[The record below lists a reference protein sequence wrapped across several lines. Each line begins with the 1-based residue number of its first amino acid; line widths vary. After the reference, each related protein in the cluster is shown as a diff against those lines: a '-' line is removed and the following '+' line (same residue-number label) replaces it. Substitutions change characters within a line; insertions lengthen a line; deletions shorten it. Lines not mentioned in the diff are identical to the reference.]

1 MTRAPRAPRL
11 VALSLAL
18 TFALPAVM
26 LTAGCGKSNDQAT
39 TSSAPGP
46 MANDTRMANNA
57 PAKAGMTTKQKV
69 VLLGGAALL
78 FYLYKRYQKQDQAA
92 AAQNG
97 AMGANGKPQLYREE
111 KGPNAGAIYYR
122 KNDANHTVVWLSA
135 PQQPVQVQ
143 QSDVQQYLPDYN
155 PNNPNGGNYGN
166 INVNPRAGVNGGS
179 VQSADQYANAGG
191 GYGGGYPSGPGGPPG
206 PRR

>member
-26 LTAGCGKSNDQAT
+26 LTAGCGQKANDQT
-39 TSSAPGP
+39 TTTSAPGP
-46 MANDTRMANNA
+46 MANDSRMANNA
-57 PAKAGMTTKQKV
+57 PAKAGLSTKQKV

-78 FYLYKRYQKQDQAA
+78 FYLYKRYQKQNQT
-92 AAQNG
+92 AQND
-97 AMGANGKPQLYREE
+97 ANGKPQLYREE

-143 QSDVQQYLPDYN
+143 QSDVQQYLPGYN
-155 PNNPNGGNYGN
+155 ENNPNGGNYGS
-166 INVNPRAGVNGGS
+166 INTNPQSGVNGGS

-191 GYGGGYPSGPGGPPG
+191 GYPSGPGGPPG
-206 PRR
+206 RRM

>member
-1 MTRAPRAPRL
+1 MTRAPRAPRF

-39 TSSAPGP
+39 TNSAPGP
-46 MANDTRMANNA
+46 MANNSPMANNA
-57 PAKAGMTTKQKV
+57 PAKTGMTTKQKV

-78 FYLYKRYQKQDQAA
+78 FYLYKRYQKQDQA

-135 PQQPVQVQ
+135 PQQPVAVQ

-155 PNNPNGGNYGN
+155 ENNPNGGNYGN
-166 INVNPRAGVNGGS
+166 INTSPRAGVNGGS
-179 VQSADQYANAGG
+179 VQSADQYAGVSS
-191 GYGGGYPSGPGGPPG
+191 GYPRGPGGPPG
-206 PRR
+206 PRM

>member
-1 MTRAPRAPRL
+1 MIRPPRAPRL

-39 TSSAPGP
+39 TNSAPGP
-46 MANDTRMANNA
+46 MANNSPMANSA
-57 PAKAGMTTKQKV
+57 PAKAGLSTKQKV

-92 AAQNG
+92 QNG

-111 KGPNAGAIYYR
+111 TGPNTGAIYYR

-135 PQQPVQVQ
+135 PQQGVNVP

-155 PNNPNGGNYGN
+155 ANNPNGGNYGN
-166 INVNPRAGVNGGS
+166 ININPRAGVNGGS

-191 GYGGGYPSGPGGPPG
+191 GYPSGPGGPPG
-206 PRR
+206 MRR

>member
-11 VALSLAL
+11 AALSLAL

-26 LTAGCGKSNDQAT
+26 LTAGCGSKANDQATT

-46 MANDTRMANNA
+46 MANDSRMANNT
-57 PAKAGMTTKQKV
+57 PAKAGLSTKQKV

-78 FYLYKRYQKQDQAA
+78 FYLYKRYQKQDAA
-92 AAQNG
+92 AAQN
-97 AMGANGKPQLYREE
+97 GANGKPQLYREE

-135 PQQPVQVQ
+135 PQQPVQVP
-143 QSDVQQYLPDYN
+143 QSEVQQYLPDYN
-155 PNNPNGGNYGN
+155 PNNPNSGSYGN
-166 INVNPRAGVNGGS
+166 INANPQSGVNGGS

-191 GYGGGYPSGPGGPPG
+191 GYAPGPGGPPG
-206 PRR
+206 PRG

>member
-18 TFALPAVM
+18 TFALPVIA
-26 LTAGCGKSNDQAT
+26 LTAGCGQKANNQNT
-39 TSSAPGP
+39 APYASGP
-46 MANDTRMANNA
+46 MSNNSPMANNA

-92 AAQNG
+92 AQNG

-111 KGPNAGAIYYR
+111 KGQNAGAIYYR

-135 PQQPVQVQ
+135 PQQPMQVN
-143 QSDVQQYLPDYN
+143 QSDVQQYLPGYN
-155 PNNPNGGNYGN
+155 ENNPNGGNYGN
-166 INVNPRAGVNGGS
+166 INTNPRAGVNGGS

-191 GYGGGYPSGPGGPPG
+191 YPSGPGGPPG
-206 PRR
+206 PGR

>member
-11 VALSLAL
+11 IALSLAL
-18 TFALPAVM
+18 TFALPVVA
-26 LTAGCGKSNDQAT
+26 LTAGCGQKANDQNAT
-39 TSSAPGP
+39 NSAPMGNNSP
-46 MANDTRMANNA
+46 MANNA

-78 FYLYKRYQKQDQAA
+78 FYLYKRYQKQDQ

-135 PQQPVQVQ
+135 PQQPVQVN
-143 QSDVQQYLPDYN
+143 QSDVQQYLPGYN
-155 PNNPNGGNYGN
+155 ANNPNGGNYGN

-191 GYGGGYPSGPGGPPG
+191 GYPSGPGGPPG
-206 PRR
+206 PRG